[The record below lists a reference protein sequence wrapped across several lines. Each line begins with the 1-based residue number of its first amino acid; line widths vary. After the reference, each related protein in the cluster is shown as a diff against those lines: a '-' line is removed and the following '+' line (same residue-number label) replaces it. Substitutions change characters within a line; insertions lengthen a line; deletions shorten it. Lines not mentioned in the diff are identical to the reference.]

1 MQSLAAAGEPSV
13 EPAEGPGVGAAR
25 VRAQRGARQVA
36 RPLGQRGDP
45 TAGGAGRDQG
55 AAVTAAVQQAAE
67 HGDHVTRQ
75 DLDTLR
81 ADVRSEFAT
90 VRGEIAQAVA
100 TLTWRLAFVQAA
112 TIAAVGV
119 LVRLLMPW
127 RGPAV
132 LRCQRGETT
141 TPSVEPRPARGRR
154 RRRSPNMQ
162 NDGVCGNL
170 AQALA
175 QSWRAFDRATGLP
188 SRVTRAAPI
197 LFFGNLVAYRASPRR
212 VLTVGL
218 NPSLHE
224 FPEGKP
230 FRRFPLIEGDGGRE
244 PRRYLAAMSGYF
256 RTYPYRAWFSTFEPL
271 LNGAGASYYAGE
283 ASTALHTD
291 ICSPIATSPTWS
303 RLNGADHAALEAD
316 GGPLWHM
323 LLEALR
329 PQLVVLSVAKV
340 HLKRI
345 EFAPLTE
352 WEAIH
357 AFERT
362 GRRARRWSLA
372 E

>member
-1 MQSLAAAGEPSV
+1 
-13 EPAEGPGVGAAR
+13 
-25 VRAQRGARQVA
+25 
-36 RPLGQRGDP
+36 
-45 TAGGAGRDQG
+45 
-55 AAVTAAVQQAAE
+55 
-67 HGDHVTRQ
+67 
-75 DLDTLR
+75 
-81 ADVRSEFAT
+81 
-90 VRGEIAQAVA
+90 
-100 TLTWRLAFVQAA
+100 
-112 TIAAVGV
+112 
-119 LVRLLMPW
+119 
-127 RGPAV
+127 
-132 LRCQRGETT
+132 
-141 TPSVEPRPARGRR
+141 
-154 RRRSPNMQ
+154 MQ

-170 AQALA
+170 AQAVA

-188 SRVTRAAPI
+188 SRVTPAAPI

-224 FPEGKP
+224 FPEGTP

-244 PRRYLAAMSGYF
+244 PSRYLAAMSGYF
-256 RTYPYRAWFSTFEPL
+256 RTDPYRAWFSTFEPL

-323 LLEALR
+323 LLKALR

-357 AFERT
+357 AFELT
-362 GRRARRWSLA
+362 GRRARRARPYEVRARWYEIGGQQSLFVFGKA
-372 E
+372 AQKPFGLLSNTQKRELGAIGVGAYHCQALAKPGNPC